1 MRWFLSPYLLKIKTI
16 LICDTSWNS
25 RKSSIRGI
33 SAVAQSS
40 NLLWVVPLPLF
51 PLSDSRQMHAN
62 YWMAHRLTEK
72 KNKEQPQKNDS
83 SPNEAF
89 FYSSERLSQLKMAF
103 YCNSRHHQAKAG
115 LPMINMQDKWS
126 PCLSWKVNSESHLRA
141 YSNWSAVAGHI
152 LIWRSWPTA
161 SVHTNTRDSCQY
173 MTLCLVS
180 KILLFMK
187 VMQYTWASKPRL
199 Q

>member
-1 MRWFLSPYLLKIKTI
+1 MILVTVSVENQNYFNLRHFLEQPEVV
-16 LICDTSWNS
+16 DPWNFCGGP
-25 RKSSIRGI
+25 IFEP
-33 SAVAQSS
+33 
-40 NLLWVVPLPLF
+40 VVGRAFAPLPALWQ
-51 PLSDSRQMHAN
+51 PAN
-62 YWMAHRLTEK
+62 ACQLLNGTPINRK
-72 KNKEQPQKNDS
+72 KNKEQQQKNDS